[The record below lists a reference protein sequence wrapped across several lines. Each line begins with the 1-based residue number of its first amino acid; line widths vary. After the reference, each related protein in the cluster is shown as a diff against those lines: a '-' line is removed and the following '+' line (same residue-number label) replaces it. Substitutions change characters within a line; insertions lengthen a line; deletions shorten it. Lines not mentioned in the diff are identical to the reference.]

1 MSKKSAVILS
11 ILAISLSFLPLQEAF
26 SREDTLVLESVQT
39 VEGSVQDLDTSHNR
53 VTVHWM
59 NDEVLFTYQDVTLD
73 VTDSTAIIKEG
84 RTIRLDDLETGDHV
98 TLRYDANAEPLPRAL
113 SIVVAET

>member
-1 MSKKSAVILS
+1 MRKKIVVILS
-11 ILAISLSFLPLQEAF
+11 TLALSLNFVPLQEAL
-26 SREDTLVLESVQT
+26 SREDTLVIESVQT
-39 VEGSVQDLDTSHNR
+39 VEGSVQDLDSGHNR

-59 NDEVLFTYQDVTLD
+59 NDEVLFTYQDLTLD
-73 VTDSTAIIKEG
+73 VTDSTAILKEG

>member
-1 MSKKSAVILS
+1 MGKRTIIILS
-11 ILAISLSFLPLQEAF
+11 ILAISLSFVPLQEAF
-26 SREDTLVLESVQT
+26 SREDTLVIESIQT
-39 VEGSVQDLDTSHNR
+39 VEGSVQDLDTSSNR

>member
-1 MSKKSAVILS
+1 MNKRTVFILS
-11 ILAISLSFLPLQEAF
+11 ILAMSLCVAPLQEAF
-26 SREDTLVLESVQT
+26 SREDTLVIESVQT
-39 VEGSVQDLDTSHNR
+39 VEGSVQDLDTSNNR

-59 NDEVLFTYQDVTLD
+59 NDEILFTYQDLTLD

-84 RTIRLDDLETGDHV
+84 RTIRLDDLEVGDHV
-98 TLRYDANAEPLPRAL
+98 TLRYDANAEPLPRAI